1 MKITNGFW
9 TVLIV
14 ATLVLTFLGCGVSTE
29 EHEKTVAELNTAR
42 AELKKANAKIAAM
55 DQTRLTIPKIDP
67 ELKNRLDAAQQ
78 QARSLGAKV
87 KNLTTENSSLN
98 TKLSELEAMTGDL
111 QKKLNAFQGASKEN
125 PLDLFKTR

>member
-9 TVLIV
+9 AVLIV
-14 ATLVLTFLGCGVSTE
+14 AALVLTFLGCGVSTE
-29 EHEKTVAELNTAR
+29 EHEKTVAELNMAR
-42 AELKKANAKIAAM
+42 AELKKATAKIAAM

-87 KNLTTENSSLN
+87 KRLTTENSSLN